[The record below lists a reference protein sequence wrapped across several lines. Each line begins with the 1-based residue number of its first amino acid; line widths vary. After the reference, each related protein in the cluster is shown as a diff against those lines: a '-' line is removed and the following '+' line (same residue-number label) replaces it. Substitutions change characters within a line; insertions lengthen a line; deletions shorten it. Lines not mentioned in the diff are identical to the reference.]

1 MSSSVHNDILKLAAS
16 MGVLVDPAAVKE
28 LEKGADAVERLESI
42 IHSYATPP
50 MVITAEMI
58 QPVQSGDVSGEPDVE
73 IVQRAMTV
81 GHISSI
87 PPPPRVLKDVT
98 GNSTSS
104 GNVKDFAKY
113 FNDRFH
119 ALKRLLMRRGDMS
132 GAMPISNASR
142 LTRDVR
148 VIGIVNSVHSTR
160 NGHWILEIE
169 DEEDRCKVLIMA
181 DRKGDPVLKDEVIGV
196 KGRMNRDKS
205 MLVADSIIRP
215 DVPFNRSTERVD
227 STSKVAILSDTHVG
241 SKTFLRRE
249 WDIML
254 EWLKHSPDARDINYL
269 IISGDLADGIG
280 VYPDQE
286 DDLEID
292 DVYEQYERVAGYVSE
307 LPDWMRLILMPG
319 NHDAVRP
326 AEPQP
331 TFQNEL
337 QKMFDSRVTFVGNPA
352 TVDIEGRRVL
362 AYHGRSFDDVI
373 SSLPQLSWERPIDAM
388 KELLKRRHL
397 APVYGEKTPLA
408 PEKRDYMV
416 IDEVPDVFITGHVH
430 SYGLDDY
437 RGVRLISG
445 STWQSQTSYQKMRNI
460 SPIPAKMPVFD
471 ISSLSLNVVNFSE
484 FFNSQK
490 HEMSHIM

>member
-1 MSSSVHNDILKLAAS
+1 MGSSLQEEIIRLAAS
-16 MGVLVDPAAVKE
+16 KGVLIDPLAVRE
-28 LEKGADAVERLESI
+28 LENKNDAIERLQTILHSFDNPPLI
-42 IHSYATPP
+42 ITHEMISGTGPE
-50 MVITAEMI
+50 TAEI
-58 QPVQSGDVSGEPDVE
+58 AGHGEPVG
-73 IVQRAMTV
+73 TV
-81 GHISSI
+81 GHISSTPS
-87 PPPPRVLKDVT
+87 PPKILKDIT
-98 GNSTSS
+98 GNSTSR

-113 FNDRFH
+113 FTDRFH
-119 ALKRLLMRRGDMS
+119 SLKKILMRRGDMA
-132 GAMPISNASR
+132 GALPISRAVR
-142 LTRDVR
+142 LNRDIS
-148 VIGIVNSVHSTR
+148 VIGIVNSVHTTR
-160 NGHWILEIE
+160 NGHKILEIE
-169 DEEDRCKVLIMA
+169 DEEERCKVLLMA
-181 DRKGDPVLKDEVIGV
+181 DRKDDYVLKDEVIGV
-196 KGRMNRDKS
+196 KGRMNRERT
-205 MLVADSIIRP
+205 MIVADAVVRP
-215 DVPFNRSTERVD
+215 DVPFNRSVEKVD
-227 STSKVAILSDTHVG
+227 STSKVAVLSDTHVG
-241 SKTFLRRE
+241 SKTFLREE
-249 WDIML
+249 WDLML
-254 EWLKHSPDARDINYL
+254 DWLKRAPEARDINYI

-286 DDLEID
+286 EDLEID
-292 DVYEQYERVAGYVSE
+292 DVYAQYQRVAQYLSE

-331 TFQNEL
+331 TFQTEL

-352 TVDIEGRRVL
+352 TVEIEGRNVL

-373 SSLPQLSWERPIDAM
+373 SSLPHLSWERPIDAM

-471 ISSLSLNVVNFSE
+471 LASLNLNVVNFSE
-484 FFNSQK
+484 FHNTQK
-490 HEMSHIM
+490 HSMRRVV

>member
-1 MSSSVHNDILKLAAS
+1 MGISIHDQILRLAAS
-16 MGVLVDPAAVKE
+16 KGVLIDPEAVKK
-28 LEKGADAVERLESI
+28 LEERSNAIERLETLL
-42 IHSYATPP
+42 HAFEVPP
-50 MVITAEMI
+50 LVITTEMI
-58 QPVQSGDVSGEPDVE
+58 SGTTTATTVKSEDEAKP
-73 IVQRAMTV
+73 QRTV

-87 PPPPRVLKDVT
+87 PPPPKILKDVT
-98 GNSTSS
+98 GNSTSR

-113 FNDRFH
+113 FTDRFH
-119 ALKRLLMRRGDMS
+119 SLKKILLRRGDMA
-132 GAMPISNASR
+132 GALPISKAVR
-142 LTRDVR
+142 LNREIH
-148 VIGIVNSVHSTR
+148 VIGIVNSVHTTR
-160 NGHWILEIE
+160 NGHKILEIE
-169 DEEDRCKVLIMA
+169 DEEERCKVLIMS
-181 DRKGDPVLKDEVIGV
+181 DRKDESVLKDEVIGV
-196 KGRMNRDKS
+196 RGRMNRDRS
-205 MLVADSIIRP
+205 MIVADAIVRP
-215 DVPFNRSTERVD
+215 DVPFNRSVEKVD
-227 STSKVAILSDTHVG
+227 STSRVAVLSDTHVG
-241 SKTFLRRE
+241 SKTFLREE
-249 WDIML
+249 WDLML
-254 EWLKHSPDARDINYL
+254 DWLKQSPEARDINYI

-286 DDLEID
+286 EDLEID
-292 DVYEQYERVAGYVSE
+292 DVYAQYERVAQYISE

-337 QKMFDSRVTFVGNPA
+337 RKMFDSRVTFVGNPA
-352 TVDIEGRRVL
+352 TIELEGRNVL

-416 IDEVPDVFITGHVH
+416 IDDVPDVFITGHVH
-430 SYGLDDY
+430 SYGLDEY

-471 ISSLSLNVVNFSE
+471 LSTLNLNVVNFSE
-484 FFNSQK
+484 FHNIQK
-490 HEMSHIM
+490 HGIGRIL

>member
-1 MSSSVHNDILKLAAS
+1 MPSSVHNDILKLAAS
-16 MGVLVDPAAVKE
+16 KGVLIDPMAIRH
-28 LEKGADAVERLESI
+28 LEQEADAVEKLESI
-42 IHSYATPP
+42 LHSYDTLP
-50 MVITAEMI
+50 MVITAAMI
-58 QPVQSGDVSGEPDVE
+58 QLAQSPPVKEEPEEVVMRNT
-73 IVQRAMTV
+73 ITV
-81 GHISSI
+81 GHISST
-87 PPPPRVLKDVT
+87 PPPPRVVKDVT
-98 GNSTSS
+98 GNSTSR

-113 FNDRFH
+113 FTDRFH
-119 ALKRLLMRRGDMS
+119 SLKKLLMRRGDMA
-132 GAMPISNASR
+132 GAMSISNASR
-142 LTRDVR
+142 LNRDVK

-160 NGHWILEIE
+160 NGHKILEIE

-181 DRKGDPVLKDEVIGV
+181 DRKEEAVLKDEVIGI
-196 KGRMNRDKS
+196 KGRMSRDRS
-205 MLVADSIIRP
+205 MLVADTIVRP
-215 DVPFNRSTERVD
+215 DIPFNRSAERVD

-241 SKTFLRRE
+241 SKTFLRQE
-249 WDIML
+249 WDLML
-254 EWLKHSPDARDINYL
+254 EWLKHSPDARDINYV

-286 DDLEID
+286 EDLEID
-292 DVYEQYERVAGYVSE
+292 DVYEQYQRVASYVSE
-307 LPDWMRLILMPG
+307 LPDWMRIILMPG

-352 TVDIEGRRVL
+352 TVEIEGRRVL

-471 ISSLSLNVVNFSE
+471 ISSLALDVVNFSE

-490 HEMSHIM
+490 HAPQHVL